1 MFLISNCCFW
11 IKYES
16 IIHNN
21 TSSSEVIWS
30 ESGEKSAQIKHR
42 LQDKTVQT
50 NMLVDFD
57 VRDNRRWTFLLEK
70 ALLWTHI
77 LVIKNVLMLD
87 LFLRNTQLLSSP
99 DVNWWTGVD
108 YCDVLSAVWTLI
120 LTAPIHSRRSIGEQV
135 MQCYISPNLMKKQTH
150 LHLGW
155 PEGEYIFIFL
165 VNYSFKKTSEEIS
178 HCESQAIQPWL

>member
-50 NMLVDFD
+50 NILVDFD
-57 VRDNRRWTFLLEK
+57 VRDNRRWTSLLEK
-70 ALLWTHI
+70 VLLWT
-77 LVIKNVLMLD
+77 LLMLD
-87 LFLRNTQLLSSP
+87 LFLRNTQLLASQ
-99 DVNWWTGVD
+99 DVKSGVD
-108 YCDVLSAVWTLI
+108 YCDVFISCLDS
-120 LTAPIHSRRSIGEQV
+120 HSDGTHSLQKKIGEQV
-135 MQCYISPNLMKKQTH
+135 M
-150 LHLGW
+150 
-155 PEGEYIFIFL
+155 
-165 VNYSFKKTSEEIS
+165 
-178 HCESQAIQPWL
+178 